1 MQNPRNW
8 QLDRRISVG
17 HLVTT
22 MTFLV
27 AMIMWGARLETRI
40 ALVEESAS
48 RQVTIDLRQDTEVQR
63 LREEIKAQLQQLNIK
78 LDRYFEHHLRPT
90 APTASAARASR
101 MERG

>member
-1 MQNPRNW
+1 MHKSNW

-40 ALVEESAS
+40 ALMEEGAT
-48 RQVTIDLRQDTEVQR
+48 RQVTMDTRQDNETQR
-63 LREEIKAQLQQLNIK
+63 LREEIKEELERLNVK
-78 LDRYFEHHLRPT
+78 LDRYFEHHLKP
-90 APTASAARASR
+90 ARAVR
-101 MERG
+101 RAGRG